1 MVTGG
6 QRRQRP
12 ARVLVD
18 PFRARRGR
26 GEVEPGTVRTRIE
39 RVCRHLHR
47 RAHLGS
53 VSLHDHAPPV
63 VELDPV
69 HAARARREEAIRGD
83 PLAEFGAAP
92 AIDDGRELVRIGGA
106 EEGRFEDER
115 RAAPVRDLGRDHG
128 PARCHA
134 RRAYRGSG
142 FARLLHEIGPPM
154 SRTGAQL
161 RLREGAPSVGARPG
175 SRTGKDEAM
184 RFMLLQNYGEVESG
198 CAPMTEW
205 TPEEVKAHIDFQHA
219 LNDELIASG
228 ELVDAQG
235 LAGPEVA
242 KFVVSDGVNAPVI
255 TDGPYPES
263 KELLAGYR
271 LIDVESEDRAIAI
284 AAQASAAP
292 GPNAAPILQP
302 IEVRQVMG
310 APDPEVL

>member
-1 MVTGG
+1 
-6 QRRQRP
+6 
-12 ARVLVD
+12 
-18 PFRARRGR
+18 
-26 GEVEPGTVRTRIE
+26 
-39 RVCRHLHR
+39 
-47 RAHLGS
+47 
-53 VSLHDHAPPV
+53 
-63 VELDPV
+63 
-69 HAARARREEAIRGD
+69 
-83 PLAEFGAAP
+83 
-92 AIDDGRELVRIGGA
+92 
-106 EEGRFEDER
+106 
-115 RAAPVRDLGRDHG
+115 
-128 PARCHA
+128 
-134 RRAYRGSG
+134 
-142 FARLLHEIGPPM
+142 
-154 SRTGAQL
+154 
-161 RLREGAPSVGARPG
+161 
-175 SRTGKDEAM
+175 M